1 MKDEKNKNEAV
12 KDETQKSAKKKIQY
26 KKPLIVTNALLA
38 VLLAVVV
45 ALNCVAVFYGT
56 ALELFFGTVG
66 AEHTSSEN
74 YTSDYDSESALR
86 SAQEEFART
95 VVGEGSVLMKN
106 VNNALP
112 LAAGSAV
119 TVLGSET
126 WYNTGTGS
134 GAVASTEYGDIT
146 PESVLE
152 AAGFS
157 VNPSRDSFDGYQD
170 AVFYIISRVGGEGSD
185 CTLDDPESTRYLK
198 LTDAETADLER
209 IAGAGFDRVI
219 VLLNTSN
226 AMNMDFIDESRYGI
240 DACLWMGVTGCNG
253 LEALGALASG
263 KVSPSGRLVDTW
275 LYDNMSNPAMQN
287 FGNAVYEGTDIPYV
301 NYVEGIYLGYKY
313 FETRYED
320 VVMGTPN
327 VGDYE
332 YDDVVYRPF
341 GFGLSYTDFEWSDY
355 TLTENEDGT
364 VTVTVTVTNTGS
376 VAGKDVVQV
385 YFQAPYTDYDKEN
398 LVEKASV
405 NLADFAKTQIL
416 EPGSSE
422 TVEITYDAQ
431 EVMKSYDANN
441 ARTYIM
447 DEGDYYVTAA
457 RDAHDAVNNVLAA
470 KGYGA
475 EGNSSLV
482 GIVNVPE
489 FLTLDTD
496 SVTGTEITNQ
506 FDDAV
511 ALDCE
516 YLSRQNWSRVEEG
529 LTYTAEGTNI
539 DNLAA
544 YYQRA
549 GWAASGRPAEENNAE
564 EFVTEAQNGLTIA
577 DMRGLSYDD
586 PQWETLLDQLTVTE
600 MHDLFKRAGYT
611 TSAMPSIGKERTYD
625 FDGPAGIVNYVS
637 GWSSFGYPSE
647 VVLASTWNVEL
658 AEEMGRLVGED
669 GLRADIQGWYA
680 PSMNLHR
687 TALSGRNFEYYS
699 EDSMLSGLMG
709 AAEVTGVRSK
719 GMFVYIKHFVVND
732 QETNRSTTC
741 TWLTEQALRELY
753 LKPFEITIKQGGASG
768 VMGSMNRIGFRR
780 TVGSY
785 ALMTTVLRDEWGFE
799 GGVVTD
805 FVTYGSA
812 DADQILAAG
821 TNLILQ
827 TSEVPLTRTNSWT
840 RRNALRDSAH
850 DVLYMVANSIAVD
863 AGSSGTPVYYFILL
877 AIDLLTLIGIV
888 AAEMFAYRRA
898 VYGAPDLTP
907 EQKKKRRMIVI
918 GIVACVIVVIAGVV
932 IWFVRYYLSKQI

>member
-1 MKDEKNKNEAV
+1 M
-12 KDETQKSAKKKIQY
+12 KKIQY
-26 KKPLIVTNALLA
+26 KKPLIITNVLLA
-38 VLLAVVV
+38 LLLAVVV
-45 ALNCVAVFYGT
+45 ILNSVAVYYGT

-66 AEHTSSEN
+66 AEHTTSEN
-74 YTSDYDSESALR
+74 YTSEYDSADSLR
-86 SAQEEFART
+86 TAQEEFART

-106 VNNALP
+106 DNAALP
-112 LAAGSAV
+112 LAEGSAV

-134 GAVASTEYGDIT
+134 GAVASNEYGNIT
-146 PESVLE
+146 TSYVLE
-152 AAGFS
+152 LAGFK
-157 VNPSRDSFDGYQD
+157 VNPSRDSYDGYKD

-185 CTLDDPESTRYLK
+185 CTLEDPDSTRYLK
-198 LTDAETADLER
+198 LTENEMSDLRE
-209 IAGAGFDRVI
+209 IAGAGFDKTI

-226 AMNMDFIDESRYGI
+226 AINMDFIDETQYDI

-253 LEALGALASG
+253 LEALGTLVSG
-263 KVSPSGRLVDTW
+263 KTNPSGRLVDTY
-275 LYDNMSNPAMQN
+275 LYDNTLNPAMQN

-327 VGDYE
+327 AGE
-332 YDDVVYRPF
+332 YQYQDVVYRPF
-341 GFGLSYTDFEWSDY
+341 GFGLSYTTFDWSDY

-364 VTVTVTVTNTGS
+364 ITVNVTVTNSGS
-376 VAGKDVVQV
+376 VAGKDVVQI

-405 NLADFAKTQIL
+405 NLAAFAKTGIL

-422 TVEITYDAQ
+422 TVEITYDPQ
-431 EVMKSYDANN
+431 EIMKSYDANM

-457 RDAHDAVNNVLAA
+457 KDAHDAVNNFLAA
-470 KGYGA
+470 KGYSVD
-475 EGNSSLV
+475 GNSDLV
-482 GIVNVPE
+482 ATYHVPE
-489 FLTLDTD
+489 FLILNTD
-496 SVTGTEITNQ
+496 AVTGTEITNQ

-516 YLSRQNWSRVEEG
+516 YLSRQNWNRVEEG
-529 LTYTAEGTNI
+529 LTYTADGTNV
-539 DNLAA
+539 DNLTK

-549 GWAASGRPAEENNAE
+549 GWAASGRPAELNSTEETVTGAENS
-564 EFVTEAQNGLTIA
+564 LTIA
-577 DMRGLSYDD
+577 DMRGVAFDD
-586 PQWETLLDQLTVTE
+586 PQWDTLLDQLTVTE

-647 VVLASTWNVEL
+647 VVLASTWNVDL

-699 EDSMLSGLMG
+699 EDSILSGLMG
-709 AAEVTGVRSK
+709 AAEVMGVQSK

-741 TWLTEQALRELY
+741 TWLTEQALREIY
-753 LKPFEITIKQGGASG
+753 LKPFEITIKQGQASG
-768 VMGSMNRIGFRR
+768 VMGSMNRIGYRR

-785 ALMTTVLRDEWGFE
+785 ALMTKVLREEWGFH

-805 FVTYGSA
+805 FVTYGSE

-840 RRNALRDSAH
+840 RRDALRDSAH
-850 DVLYMVANSIAVD
+850 ETLYMVANSVAVD
-863 AGSSGTPVYYFILL
+863 VGSSGTPVYYFILFAL
-877 AIDLLTLIGIV
+877 DALTLIGIV
-888 AAEMFAYRRA
+888 AAEILAYRRA
-898 VYGAPDLTP
+898 VYGEPDLTP
-907 EQKKKRRMIVI
+907 EQKKKRRMII
-918 GIVACVIVVIAGVV
+918 SSIVAVTVVVILSVV
-932 IWFVRYYLSKQI
+932 IYFVRYYLSKQI